1 MLRPCWWPFGL
12 NKGIRHLDQLSFSRA
27 RLKNRLHIYMQKA
40 VVTLWVPRSS
50 RKCRPPPPTSSFPT
64 LLHGMPFL
72 PTFRRISFLL
82 LNSPYTLHSV
92 PSVYLRS
99 FALAPFLHYPAL
111 HPSPLDHRTESIA
124 SSGSPRQHP
133 ASRSSSS
140 CRMRQD
146 GQGENKWNRRRC
158 AYINHRISP
167 TSEFWGRFHLALQEK
182 LLCRHVRSW
191 GGGVRMPVRTCPTG

>member
-1 MLRPCWWPFGL
+1 MKFMVVVATVLMTFGL
-12 NKGIRHLDQLSFSRA
+12 NKVIRHLDQLSFSRA
-27 RLKNRLHIYMQKA
+27 RLKNRLHIYMQRA
-40 VVTLWVPRSS
+40 VVTLVPRSS
-50 RKCRPPPPTSSFPT
+50 RKCRPPPSTSSFPP
-64 LLHGMPFL
+64 LLQGMPFL

-99 FALAPFLHYPAL
+99 FASSTFPTLPST

-124 SSGSPRQHP
+124 SNGSPRQHP

-146 GQGENKWNRRRC
+146 EQGENK
-158 AYINHRISP
+158 
-167 TSEFWGRFHLALQEK
+167 
-182 LLCRHVRSW
+182 
-191 GGGVRMPVRTCPTG
+191 